1 MRKIWLVEDDENIRD
16 LVSYALASAGFETV
30 GFESGEELFKGLGT
44 ETRTPHLILLDIMLP
59 GEDGLAVL
67 KMIRQNPPVKKT
79 PVIMLTAKGSE
90 WDRVKGLD
98 LGADDYIV
106 KPFSILE
113 LISRVNAVLRRFG
126 DGDGAG
132 SEKLLS
138 YKEIFMDVRKHSA
151 SAGQNPVSLTFK
163 EFELLQFLM
172 YNQGIVLSRE
182 KIMDQVWGN
191 DFMGESR
198 TVDMHVK
205 NLRQKLGESGAH
217 IKTVRGVGYKIGD

>member
-1 MRKIWLVEDDENIRD
+1 MRKIWLVEDDESIRD
-16 LVSYALASAGFETV
+16 LISYALAAAGFETA
-30 GFESGEELFKGLGT
+30 GFESGQEMYKELRRSLP
-44 ETRTPHLILLDIMLP
+44 RLILLDIMLP

-67 KMIRQNPPVKKT
+67 RMIRQNPLAGKL

-113 LISRVNAVLRRFG
+113 LISRINAVLRRFG
-126 DGDGAG
+126 DNAADG
-132 SEKLLS
+132 EKRLG
-138 YKEIFMDVRKHSA
+138 YGEIFMDVQKHLA
-151 SAGQNPVSLTFK
+151 FVGEKPLSLTFK
-163 EFELLQFLM
+163 EFELLQFLL

-182 KIMDQVWGN
+182 KLMDQVWGS

-205 NLRQKLGESGAH
+205 NLRQKLGAAGAH
-217 IKTVRGVGYKIGD
+217 IKTVRGIGYKIGD

>member
-1 MRKIWLVEDDENIRD
+1 MKKIWLVEDDENIRD
-16 LVSYALASAGFETV
+16 LVSYALTSAGFEPV
-30 GFESGEELFKGLGT
+30 GFESGQELYKAFGNSL
-44 ETRTPHLILLDIMLP
+44 PQLILLDIMLP
-59 GEDGLAVL
+59 GEDGLTVL
-67 KMIRQNPPVKKT
+67 KQIRQNPLAKKT

-126 DGDGAG
+126 DGAED
-132 SEKLLS
+132 EKLLN
-138 YKEIFMDVRKHSA
+138 YKELRVDIQKHSVL
-151 SAGQNPVSLTFK
+151 AGQNPVSLTFK
-163 EFELLQFLM
+163 EFELLQFLL

-205 NLRQKLGESGAH
+205 NLRQKLGETGAH
-217 IKTVRGVGYKIGD
+217 IKTVRGIGYKIGD

>member
-30 GFESGEELFKGLGT
+30 GFESGEELFKELGA
-44 ETRTPHLILLDIMLP
+44 RAPHLILLDIMLP

-67 KMIRQNPPVKKT
+67 KMIRQNPLAKKT

-98 LGADDYIV
+98 LGADDYMV

-113 LISRVNAVLRRFG
+113 LISRVNAVLRRLG
-126 DGDGAG
+126 DGGV
-132 SEKLLS
+132 SENLLT
-138 YKEIFMDVRKHSA
+138 YKEISMDVQKHSV
-151 SAGQNPVSLTFK
+151 SAGEHPVGLTFK
-163 EFELLQFLM
+163 EFELLQFLI

-205 NLRQKLGESGAH
+205 NLRQKLGTAGVH
-217 IKTVRGVGYKIGD
+217 IKTVRGIGYKIGD

>member
-16 LVSYALASAGFETV
+16 LVGYALTSAGFETA
-30 GFESGEELFKGLGT
+30 GFESGQELYKELRNGL
-44 ETRTPHLILLDIMLP
+44 PHLILLDIMLP
-59 GEDGLAVL
+59 GEDGLTVL
-67 KMIRQNPPVKKT
+67 KMIRQNPSARKL

-126 DGDGAG
+126 SGA
-132 SEKLLS
+132 EDEPRLS
-138 YKEIFMDVRKHSA
+138 YKEISMDVQKHSVF
-151 SAGQNPVSLTFK
+151 AGKNPISLTFK

-182 KIMDQVWGN
+182 KIMDQVWGS

-205 NLRQKLGESGAH
+205 NLRQKLGVAGVH
-217 IKTVRGVGYKIGD
+217 IKTVRGIGYKIGD